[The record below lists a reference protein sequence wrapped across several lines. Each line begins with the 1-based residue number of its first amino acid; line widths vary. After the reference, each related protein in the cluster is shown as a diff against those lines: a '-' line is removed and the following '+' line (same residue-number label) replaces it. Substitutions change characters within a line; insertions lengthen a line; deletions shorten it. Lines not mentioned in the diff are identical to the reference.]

1 MNINQL
7 LLSGGS
13 TQGIGATQSN
23 PNLDTPP
30 PTPAGDAKMGLLLS
44 CGAAEAAVASG
55 PRHRRSKKTGLDG

>member
-7 LLSGGS
+7 LLSGAS
-13 TQGIGATQSN
+13 TQGIGATQSD

-30 PTPAGDAKMGLLLS
+30 SNPRWDAKMGLLLS

-55 PRHRRSKKTGLDG
+55 PRHRRLKKTGLDG